1 MANYVFKQFC
11 RELDDESL
19 ENLIK
24 IVAMPNDRQ
33 TEMIE
38 AVDDEDASYGS
49 DEEAD
54 PDSQEVSDDSDD
66 IE

>member
-1 MANYVFKQFC
+1 
-11 RELDDESL
+11 
-19 ENLIK
+19 
-24 IVAMPNDRQ
+24 MPNDRQ
-33 TEMIE
+33 TEMLE